1 MSKKMLGNHLEDDIM
16 RPISFM
22 IFMPI
27 IVGDSFGEI
36 VGGTWG
42 KQKIQVWGMGEAN
55 KKSYEGTAAVFLSS
69 LVCLIGA
76 TAHYNL
82 NSAAYALAF
91 VCSVVSTFVE
101 LYAPRS
107 TDNVFMLLGNLGCCL
122 LFASSFDLKK

>member
-1 MSKKMLGNHLEDDIM
+1 
-16 RPISFM
+16 
-22 IFMPI
+22 MPI

-42 KQKIQVWGMGEAN
+42 KQKIQVWGMGETN

-76 TAHYNL
+76 AAYYNL
-82 NSAAYALAF
+82 NSSAYALAF
-91 VCSVVSTFVE
+91 VCSFVSTFVE

-107 TDNVFMLLGNLGCCL
+107 TDNVFMLLANLACCI
-122 LFASSFDLKK
+122 LFASELRLDN